1 MKEALLNDMREYS
14 NIRIMNTISQSNSFS
29 EDVVNAA
36 KSIAVE
42 RNILSEDKLDMVA
55 QLPKFKKMAME
66 QIQNGVAPAK
76 IKSNLMA
83 KGLTEDFANDVMNDA
98 ARSITI
104 QEKAKEKDGGSNVWM
119 VVFIIF
125 IVVKMIFRMA
135 TY

>member
-1 MKEALLNDMREYS
+1 MKEALLNDMRDYS

-42 RNILSEDKLDMVA
+42 RNLLSEDKLDIVA

-66 QIQNGVAPAK
+66 QIQAGVAPAT
-76 IKSNLMA
+76 IKQNLIA

-104 QEKAKEKDGGSNVWM
+104 QEKAKAKEEGGSNVWM
-119 VVFIIF
+119 VVFIVL
-125 IVVKMIFRMA
+125 IVLKMILRMA
-135 TY
+135 N